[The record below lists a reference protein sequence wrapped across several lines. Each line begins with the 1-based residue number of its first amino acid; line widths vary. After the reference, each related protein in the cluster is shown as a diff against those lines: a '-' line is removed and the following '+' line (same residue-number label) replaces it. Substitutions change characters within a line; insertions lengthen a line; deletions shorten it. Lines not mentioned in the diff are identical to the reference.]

1 MVPVTKA
8 CMDFAYNLKFVDIP
22 LVASEQMKK
31 YIFDL
36 VCCSVAG
43 TRAPEVTILQK
54 LFKTSRDSEGV
65 LPYGRDTP
73 ASPEIAAIINGAAG
87 HALEMDDSDRTGLSH
102 PGVMVITP
110 ALLTAAHCH
119 STGKALIV
127 ACVAGYEVML
137 RVGTA
142 LGLDH
147 YSIWHTTGTTG
158 GLGAAISCGKI
169 LKLSEK
175 ELTDAF
181 GNAGTLACGLWEFN
195 KTYAMSKLLHVGMGV
210 SHGLMCARLA
220 QKGFTGAESILE
232 GTQGL
237 FAGFRSKDLDLTV
250 FEDFGKLW
258 RAAGVTFKPYPCCR
272 HTHGGI
278 DCGLSLHKLN
288 LPLNQITKIRIET
301 YKAAFDVVASNTCHR
316 TKEGKFSLPYTVV
329 SALVDGEITEKT
341 FSVDSIETPVKQQ
354 LLTLCT
360 VEVAED
366 IQGVHPHHENCR
378 VTIELRNGKSFTEF
392 VFDPLGEPEN
402 PMDWYALAA
411 KGRQLL
417 ANLSDEEFNELL
429 QLIQKLDELDDCEKL
444 YRLVQAY
451 SCRE

>member
-8 CMDFAYNLKFVDIP
+8 CLDFAYNLKFADIP
-22 LVASEQMKK
+22 LVVSEQMKK

-36 VCCSVAG
+36 ICCSVAG
-43 TRAPEVTILQK
+43 SRAPEVSIIQK
-54 LFKTSRDSEGV
+54 LFVTSLDNKGIA
-65 LPYGRDTP
+65 PYGRNAP
-73 ASPEIAAIINGAAG
+73 LSPEIAAIVNGAAG

-110 ALLTAAHCH
+110 ALLLSTLNH
-119 STGKALIV
+119 SSGKNFIS

-147 YSIWHTTGTTG
+147 YSVWHTTGTTG

-169 LKLSEK
+169 LKLSEQ
-175 ELTDAF
+175 ELADAF

-210 SHGLMCARLA
+210 SHGLLCARLA
-220 QKGFTGAESILE
+220 KEGFTGARCILE
-232 GTQGL
+232 GPQGL
-237 FAGFRSKDLDLTV
+237 FAGFRSKDLDLSV
-250 FEDFGKLW
+250 FEDFGKFW
-258 RAAGVTFKPYPCCR
+258 RTAGVTFKPYPCCR

-278 DCGLSLHKLN
+278 DCGLRLHKLN
-288 LPLNQITKIRIET
+288 LPHNQISRIRIET
-301 YKAAFDVVASNTCHR
+301 YKAASDVVSSNICHR

-341 FSVDSIETPVKQQ
+341 FTSDCIENPLKQQ
-354 LLTLCT
+354 LLSLCT
-360 VEVAED
+360 VEVADD

-378 VTIELRNGKSFTEF
+378 VTVQLRNGQLFTEF

-402 PMDWYALAA
+402 PMDWAALST

-417 ANLSDEEFNELL
+417 SRCSDEEFNDLL
-429 QLIQKLDELDDCEKL
+429 HLIQKLDQLDDCEKL
-444 YRLVQAY
+444 YHLIHAY
-451 SCRE
+451 SCRQ